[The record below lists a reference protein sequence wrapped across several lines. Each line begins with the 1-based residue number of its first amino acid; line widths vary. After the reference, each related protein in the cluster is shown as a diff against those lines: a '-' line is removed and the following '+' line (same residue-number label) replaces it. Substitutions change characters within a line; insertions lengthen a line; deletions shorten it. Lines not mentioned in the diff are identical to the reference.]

1 MDNITKGDPI
11 KADWANA
18 LTNAVNAAAHGKT
31 ALRGGGGQNVF
42 ISPYQRGSRP
52 LAFDLVEITDDEEGS
67 LSGKIS
73 GGVLLSAYKEEQED
87 KEEQEEKISLKTEC
101 MEISEYEATFQSG
114 DKVWVHVT
122 YDPDTWEA
130 YVAILEKG
138 KEPPGAEEGEAY
150 IIVGEFEERDQSII
164 YRHKGI
170 TCINW
175 DAIKWE
181 FEKFKLKTDPLC
193 ALELKEEENEKEEET
208 EKELTLNIESS
219 SEEEEDLGA
228 DSNLKVWLVQ
238 KKGKGEGGAEDG
250 PVRLG
255 VRIKDSRSFQQVQPG
270 DGLEWKTEKGA
281 DGHDIQTEI
290 LQVRIDS
297 TVSSSTGQ
305 EGRIPVDLSV
315 SQEGLKGEVDLTID
329 DTEHDLWGG
338 WKIKLSRATRGVL
351 SLAVTPGGDAEELSF
366 RAPLRKNGKY
376 VVLDYVKDPH
386 TLPDGTTIAL
396 YDRNGQLD
404 LEVDTFNTTGGG
416 DGALISDSWTALACD
431 TDHALRL
438 HRDENGKIYIQQGEW
453 IVASKIYS
461 PIN

>member
-138 KEPPGAEEGEAY
+138 KEPPGAEEGEAC
-150 IIVGEFEERDQSII
+150 IVVGEFEERDQSII

-181 FEKFKLKTDPLC
+181 FEEFKLKTDPLC

-219 SEEEEDLGA
+219 SEEEDLGA

-255 VRIKDSRSFQQVQPG
+255 VRIKDSLSFQQVQPG

-404 LEVDTFNTTGGG
+404 LEVDTSNTTGGG

-453 IVASKIYS
+453 IVTSKIYS

>member
-73 GGVLLSAYKEEQED
+73 GGVLLSAY

-193 ALELKEEENEKEEET
+193 ALELKEEKNEKEEET

-238 KKGKGEGGAEDG
+238 KKGNGEGGAEDG

-281 DGHDIQTEI
+281 DGHNIQTEI

-404 LEVDTFNTTGGG
+404 LEVDTSNTTGGG

-453 IVASKIYS
+453 IVTSKIYS

>member
-73 GGVLLSAYKEEQED
+73 GGVLLSAY

-193 ALELKEEENEKEEET
+193 ALELKEEKNEKEEET

-281 DGHDIQTEI
+281 DGHNIQTEI

-404 LEVDTFNTTGGG
+404 LEVDTSNTTGGG

-453 IVASKIYS
+453 IVTSKIYS
-461 PIN
+461 LIN

>member
-73 GGVLLSAYKEEQED
+73 GGVLLSAY

-193 ALELKEEENEKEEET
+193 ALELKEEET

-281 DGHDIQTEI
+281 DGHNIQTEI

-404 LEVDTFNTTGGG
+404 LEVDTSNTTGGG

-453 IVASKIYS
+453 IVTSKIYS

>member
-404 LEVDTFNTTGGG
+404 LEVDTSNTTGGG

>member
-138 KEPPGAEEGEAY
+138 KEPPGAEEGEAC
-150 IIVGEFEERDQSII
+150 IVVGEFEERDQSII

-181 FEKFKLKTDPLC
+181 FEEFKLKTDPLC

-219 SEEEEDLGA
+219 SEEEDLGA
-228 DSNLKVWLVQ
+228 DSNLKVWQVQ

-404 LEVDTFNTTGGG
+404 LEVDTSNTTGGG

-453 IVASKIYS
+453 IVTSKIYS

>member
-73 GGVLLSAYKEEQED
+73 GGVLLSAYKEEQE
-87 KEEQEEKISLKTEC
+87 EKISLKTEC

-138 KEPPGAEEGEAY
+138 KEPSGAEEGEAY

-228 DSNLKVWLVQ
+228 DSNLKVWLGE

-404 LEVDTFNTTGGG
+404 LEVDTSNTTGGG

-453 IVASKIYS
+453 IVTSKIYS

>member
-219 SEEEEDLGA
+219 SEEEDLGA

-404 LEVDTFNTTGGG
+404 LEVDTSNTTGGG

-453 IVASKIYS
+453 IVTSKIYS

>member
-73 GGVLLSAYKEEQED
+73 GGVLLSAYKEEQE
-87 KEEQEEKISLKTEC
+87 EKISLKTEC

-138 KEPPGAEEGEAY
+138 KEPSGAEEGEAY

-250 PVRLG
+250 LG

-404 LEVDTFNTTGGG
+404 LEVDTSNTTGGG

-453 IVASKIYS
+453 IVTSKIYS

>member
-73 GGVLLSAYKEEQED
+73 GGVLLSAYKEEQE
-87 KEEQEEKISLKTEC
+87 EKISLKTEC
-101 MEISEYEATFQSG
+101 MEISEYEETFQSG
-114 DKVWVHVT
+114 DQVWVHVT

-138 KEPPGAEEGEAY
+138 KEPPEAEEGEAY

-181 FEKFKLKTDPLC
+181 FEEFKLKTDPLC
-193 ALELKEEENEKEEET
+193 ALELKEEENEKE
-208 EKELTLNIESS
+208 LTLNIESS
-219 SEEEEDLGA
+219 SEEEDLGA

-281 DGHDIQTEI
+281 DGHNIQTEI

-366 RAPLRKNGKY
+366 RAPLRKNGEY
-376 VVLDYVKDPH
+376 VVLDYESGWSDAVNGVKAGLFLRNNKLAVELYAD
-386 TLPDGTTIAL
+386 TEPDGS
-396 YDRNGQLD
+396 DN
-404 LEVDTFNTTGGG
+404 
-416 DGALISDSWTALACD
+416 LISDSWTVLACD
-431 TDHALRL
+431 SDHAIRL
-438 HRDENGKIYIQQGEW
+438 NRDENGKIYIQQGEW
-453 IVASKIYS
+453 IVTSKIYS
-461 PIN
+461 PTN

>member
-42 ISPYQRGSRP
+42 ISPYRRGSRP

-73 GGVLLSAYKEEQED
+73 GGVLLSAY

-193 ALELKEEENEKEEET
+193 ALELKEEKNEKEEET

-281 DGHDIQTEI
+281 DGHNIQTEI

-404 LEVDTFNTTGGG
+404 LEVDTSNTTGGG

-453 IVASKIYS
+453 IVTSKIYS

>member
-73 GGVLLSAYKEEQED
+73 GGVLLSAYKEEQE
-87 KEEQEEKISLKTEC
+87 EKISLKTEC

-138 KEPPGAEEGEAY
+138 KEPSGAEEGEAY

-238 KKGKGEGGAEDG
+238 KKGKGEGGSEDG

-404 LEVDTFNTTGGG
+404 LEVDTSNTTGGG

-453 IVASKIYS
+453 IVTSKIYS

>member
-138 KEPPGAEEGEAY
+138 KEPPGAEEGEAC
-150 IIVGEFEERDQSII
+150 IVVGEFEERDQSII

-181 FEKFKLKTDPLC
+181 FEEFKLKTDPLC

-219 SEEEEDLGA
+219 SEEEDLGA

-238 KKGKGEGGAEDG
+238 KKGKGDGGAEDG

-404 LEVDTFNTTGGG
+404 LEVDTSNTTGGG

-453 IVASKIYS
+453 IVTSKIYS

>member
-73 GGVLLSAYKEEQED
+73 GGVLLSAYKEEQE
-87 KEEQEEKISLKTEC
+87 EKISLKTEC

-138 KEPPGAEEGEAY
+138 KEPSGAEEGEAY

-404 LEVDTFNTTGGG
+404 LEVDTSNMTGGG

-453 IVASKIYS
+453 IVTSKIYS

>member
-73 GGVLLSAYKEEQED
+73 GGVLLSAYKEEQE
-87 KEEQEEKISLKTEC
+87 EKISLKTEC

-138 KEPPGAEEGEAY
+138 KEPSGAEEGEAY

-351 SLAVTPGGDAEELSF
+351 SLAGTPGGDAEELSF

-404 LEVDTFNTTGGG
+404 LEVDTSNTTGGG

-453 IVASKIYS
+453 IVTSKIYS

>member
-73 GGVLLSAYKEEQED
+73 GGVLLSAYKEEQE
-87 KEEQEEKISLKTEC
+87 EKISLKTEC

-138 KEPPGAEEGEAY
+138 KEPSGAEEGEAY
-150 IIVGEFEERDQSII
+150 IIVSEFEERDQSII

-404 LEVDTFNTTGGG
+404 LEVDTSNTTGGG

-453 IVASKIYS
+453 IVTSKIYS

>member
-31 ALRGGGGQNVF
+31 ALRGGGGQNIF

-219 SEEEEDLGA
+219 SEEEDLGA

-404 LEVDTFNTTGGG
+404 LEVDTSNTTGGG

-453 IVASKIYS
+453 IVTSKIYS

>member
-73 GGVLLSAYKEEQED
+73 GGVLLSAY

-193 ALELKEEENEKEEET
+193 ALELKEEKNEKEEET

-281 DGHDIQTEI
+281 DGHNIQTEI

-404 LEVDTFNTTGGG
+404 LEVDTSNTTGGG

-453 IVASKIYS
+453 IATSKIYS

>member
-73 GGVLLSAYKEEQED
+73 GGVLLSAYKEEQE
-87 KEEQEEKISLKTEC
+87 EKISLKTEC

-138 KEPPGAEEGEAY
+138 KEPSGAEEGEAY

-219 SEEEEDLGA
+219 SEEEEDLGS

-404 LEVDTFNTTGGG
+404 LEVDTSNTTGGG

-453 IVASKIYS
+453 IVTSKIYS

>member
-73 GGVLLSAYKEEQED
+73 GGVLLSAYKEEQE
-87 KEEQEEKISLKTEC
+87 EKISLKTEC
-101 MEISEYEATFQSG
+101 MEISEYEETFQSG
-114 DKVWVHVT
+114 DQVWVHVT

-138 KEPPGAEEGEAY
+138 KEPPEAEEGEAY

-181 FEKFKLKTDPLC
+181 FEEFKLKTDPLC
-193 ALELKEEENEKEEET
+193 ALELKEEENEKE
-208 EKELTLNIESS
+208 LTLNIESS
-219 SEEEEDLGA
+219 SEEEDLGA

-281 DGHDIQTEI
+281 DDHNIQTEI

-366 RAPLRKNGKY
+366 RAPLRKNGEY
-376 VVLDYVKDPH
+376 VVLDYESGWSDAVNGVKAGLFLRNNKLAVELYAD
-386 TLPDGTTIAL
+386 TEPDGS
-396 YDRNGQLD
+396 YN
-404 LEVDTFNTTGGG
+404 
-416 DGALISDSWTALACD
+416 LISDSWTVLACD
-431 TDHALRL
+431 SDHAIRL
-438 HRDENGKIYIQQGEW
+438 NRDENGKIYIQQGEW
-453 IVASKIYS
+453 VVTSKIYS

>member
-73 GGVLLSAYKEEQED
+73 GGVLLSAYKEEQE
-87 KEEQEEKISLKTEC
+87 EKISLKTEC

-138 KEPPGAEEGEAY
+138 KEPSGAEEGEAY

-376 VVLDYVKDPH
+376 VVLDYVKEPH

-396 YDRNGQLD
+396 GLLGTQLD
-404 LEVDTFNTTGGG
+404 LVVDTSNTTGGG

-453 IVASKIYS
+453 IVTSKIYS

>member
-138 KEPPGAEEGEAY
+138 KEPPGAEEGEAC
-150 IIVGEFEERDQSII
+150 IVVGEFEERDQSII

-181 FEKFKLKTDPLC
+181 FEEFKLKTDPLC

-219 SEEEEDLGA
+219 SEEEDLGA

-366 RAPLRKNGKY
+366 RAPLRKNGQY

-404 LEVDTFNTTGGG
+404 LEVDTSNTTGGG

-453 IVASKIYS
+453 IVTSKIYS

>member
-138 KEPPGAEEGEAY
+138 KEPPGAEEGEAC
-150 IIVGEFEERDQSII
+150 IVVGEFEERDQSII

-181 FEKFKLKTDPLC
+181 FEEFKLKTDPLC

-219 SEEEEDLGA
+219 SEEEDLGA

-404 LEVDTFNTTGGG
+404 LEVDTSNTTGGG
-416 DGALISDSWTALACD
+416 DGAMISDSWTALACD

-453 IVASKIYS
+453 IVTSKIYS

>member
-73 GGVLLSAYKEEQED
+73 GGVLLSAY

-193 ALELKEEENEKEEET
+193 ALELKEEENEKEEEA

-376 VVLDYVKDPH
+376 VVLDYESSWSDAVNGVKAGLFLRNNKLAVELYAD
-386 TLPDGTTIAL
+386 TEPDGS
-396 YDRNGQLD
+396 DN
-404 LEVDTFNTTGGG
+404 
-416 DGALISDSWTALACD
+416 LISDSWTVLVCD
-431 TDHALRL
+431 SDHAIRL

-453 IVASKIYS
+453 IVTSKIYS

>member
-31 ALRGGGGQNVF
+31 ALRGGGGQNGF

-73 GGVLLSAYKEEQED
+73 GGVLLSAY

-193 ALELKEEENEKEEET
+193 ALELKEEKNEKEEET

-281 DGHDIQTEI
+281 DGHNIQTEI

-315 SQEGLKGEVDLTID
+315 SQEGLKGE
-329 DTEHDLWGG
+329 GG
-338 WKIKLSRATRGVL
+338 KSSCPGPPGEYCLLRSLLEATR
-351 SLAVTPGGDAEELSF
+351 
-366 RAPLRKNGKY
+366 KN
-376 VVLDYVKDPH
+376 
-386 TLPDGTTIAL
+386 
-396 YDRNGQLD
+396 
-404 LEVDTFNTTGGG
+404 
-416 DGALISDSWTALACD
+416 
-431 TDHALRL
+431 
-438 HRDENGKIYIQQGEW
+438 
-453 IVASKIYS
+453 
-461 PIN
+461 

>member
-73 GGVLLSAYKEEQED
+73 GGVLLSAYKEEQE
-87 KEEQEEKISLKTEC
+87 EKISLKTEC

-138 KEPPGAEEGEAY
+138 KEPSGAEEGEAY

-238 KKGKGEGGAEDG
+238 KKGNGEGGAEDG

-404 LEVDTFNTTGGG
+404 LEVDTSNTTGGG

-453 IVASKIYS
+453 IVTSKIYS

>member
-73 GGVLLSAYKEEQED
+73 GGVLLSAY

-193 ALELKEEENEKEEET
+193 ALELKEEKNEKEEET

-281 DGHDIQTEI
+281 DGHNIQTEI

-338 WKIKLSRATRGVL
+338 WKIKLSRPTRGVL

-404 LEVDTFNTTGGG
+404 LEVDTSNTTGGG

-453 IVASKIYS
+453 IVTSKIYS

>member
-73 GGVLLSAYKEEQED
+73 GGVLLSAYKEEQE
-87 KEEQEEKISLKTEC
+87 EKISLKTEC

-138 KEPPGAEEGEAY
+138 KEPSGAEEGEAY

-404 LEVDTFNTTGGG
+404 LEVDTSNTTGGG

-431 TDHALRL
+431 TDHTLRL

-453 IVASKIYS
+453 IVTSKIYS

>member
-73 GGVLLSAYKEEQED
+73 GGVLLSAY

-181 FEKFKLKTDPLC
+181 FEKFMLKTDPLC
-193 ALELKEEENEKEEET
+193 ALELKEEKNEKEEET

-281 DGHDIQTEI
+281 DGHNIQTEI

-404 LEVDTFNTTGGG
+404 LEVDTSNTTGGG

-453 IVASKIYS
+453 IVTSKIYS

>member
-73 GGVLLSAYKEEQED
+73 GGVLLSAYKEEQE
-87 KEEQEEKISLKTEC
+87 EKISLKTEC

-138 KEPPGAEEGEAY
+138 KEPSGAEEGEAY

-228 DSNLKVWLVQ
+228 DSNLKVWLGQ
-238 KKGKGEGGAEDG
+238 KKGEGGGGAEDG

-404 LEVDTFNTTGGG
+404 LEVDTSNTTGGG

-453 IVASKIYS
+453 IVTSKIYS

>member
-138 KEPPGAEEGEAY
+138 KEPPGAEEGEAC
-150 IIVGEFEERDQSII
+150 IVVGEFEERDQSII

-181 FEKFKLKTDPLC
+181 FEEFKLKTDPLC

-219 SEEEEDLGA
+219 SEEEDLGA

-238 KKGKGEGGAEDG
+238 KKGKG
-250 PVRLG
+250 
-255 VRIKDSRSFQQVQPG
+255 
-270 DGLEWKTEKGA
+270 
-281 DGHDIQTEI
+281 
-290 LQVRIDS
+290 
-297 TVSSSTGQ
+297 
-305 EGRIPVDLSV
+305 
-315 SQEGLKGEVDLTID
+315 
-329 DTEHDLWGG
+329 
-338 WKIKLSRATRGVL
+338 
-351 SLAVTPGGDAEELSF
+351 
-366 RAPLRKNGKY
+366 
-376 VVLDYVKDPH
+376 
-386 TLPDGTTIAL
+386 
-396 YDRNGQLD
+396 
-404 LEVDTFNTTGGG
+404 
-416 DGALISDSWTALACD
+416 
-431 TDHALRL
+431 
-438 HRDENGKIYIQQGEW
+438 
-453 IVASKIYS
+453 
-461 PIN
+461 

>member
-73 GGVLLSAYKEEQED
+73 GGVLLSAY

-193 ALELKEEENEKEEET
+193 ALELKEEKNEKEEET

-281 DGHDIQTEI
+281 DGHNIQTEI

-315 SQEGLKGEVDLTID
+315 SQDGLKGEVDLTID

-404 LEVDTFNTTGGG
+404 LEVDTSNTTGGG

-453 IVASKIYS
+453 IVTSKIYS

>member
-73 GGVLLSAYKEEQED
+73 GGVLLSAY

-193 ALELKEEENEKEEET
+193 ALELKEEKNEKEEET

-281 DGHDIQTEI
+281 DDHNIQTEI

-404 LEVDTFNTTGGG
+404 LEVDTSNTTGGG

-453 IVASKIYS
+453 IVTSKIYS

>member
-138 KEPPGAEEGEAY
+138 KEPPGAEEGEAC
-150 IIVGEFEERDQSII
+150 IVVGEFEERDQSII

-181 FEKFKLKTDPLC
+181 FEEFKLKTDPLC

-219 SEEEEDLGA
+219 SEEEDLGA

-338 WKIKLSRATRGVL
+338 WKIKLSRATRRVL

-404 LEVDTFNTTGGG
+404 LEVDTSNTTGGG

-453 IVASKIYS
+453 IVTSKIYS

>member
-138 KEPPGAEEGEAY
+138 KEPPGAEEGEAC
-150 IIVGEFEERDQSII
+150 IVVGEFEERDQSII

-181 FEKFKLKTDPLC
+181 FEEFKLKTDPLC

-219 SEEEEDLGA
+219 SEEEDLGA

-404 LEVDTFNTTGGG
+404 LEVDTTNTTGGA

-453 IVASKIYS
+453 IVTSKIYS

>member
-73 GGVLLSAYKEEQED
+73 GGVLLSAY

-181 FEKFKLKTDPLC
+181 FEEFKLKTDPLC

-404 LEVDTFNTTGGG
+404 LEVDTSNTTGGG

-453 IVASKIYS
+453 IVTSKIYS

>member
-73 GGVLLSAYKEEQED
+73 GGVLLSAY

-193 ALELKEEENEKEEET
+193 ALELKEEKNEKEEET

-351 SLAVTPGGDAEELSF
+351 SLAVTHGGDAEELSF

-404 LEVDTFNTTGGG
+404 LEVDTSNTTGGG

-453 IVASKIYS
+453 IVTSKIYS

>member
-73 GGVLLSAYKEEQED
+73 GGVLLSAYKEEQE
-87 KEEQEEKISLKTEC
+87 EKISLKTEC

-138 KEPPGAEEGEAY
+138 KEPSGAEEGEAY

-164 YRHKGI
+164 YRNKGI

-404 LEVDTFNTTGGG
+404 LEVDTSNTTGGG

-453 IVASKIYS
+453 IVTSKIYS

>member
-73 GGVLLSAYKEEQED
+73 GGVLLSAYKEEQE
-87 KEEQEEKISLKTEC
+87 EKISLKTEC

-138 KEPPGAEEGEAY
+138 KEPPGAEEGEAC
-150 IIVGEFEERDQSII
+150 IVVGEFEERDQSII

-181 FEKFKLKTDPLC
+181 FEEFKLKTDPLC

-219 SEEEEDLGA
+219 SEEEDLGA

-238 KKGKGEGGAEDG
+238 KKGNGEGGAEDG

-351 SLAVTPGGDAEELSF
+351 SLAVTHGGDAEELSF

-404 LEVDTFNTTGGG
+404 LEVDTSNTTGGG

-453 IVASKIYS
+453 IVTSKIYS

>member
-11 KADWANA
+11 KADWDNA

-73 GGVLLSAYKEEQED
+73 GGVLLSAYKEEQE
-87 KEEQEEKISLKTEC
+87 EKISLKTEC

-138 KEPPGAEEGEAY
+138 KEPSGAEEGEAY

-193 ALELKEEENEKEEET
+193 ALELKEEKNEKEEET

-297 TVSSSTGQ
+297 TVDSSTGQ

-404 LEVDTFNTTGGG
+404 LEVDTSNTTGGG

-438 HRDENGKIYIQQGEW
+438 HRDENGKIYIQQGEG
-453 IVASKIYS
+453 IVTSKIYS